1 MVDSLFA
8 DPYLAGVYD
17 LWHPRELRDDYDFY
31 LPRIMAAESVLDLG
45 CGTGTLLADAR
56 SAGHRGRLCGLDPA
70 PGMLDRARR
79 RTDVEWLLAD
89 LPSTGFL
96 AEFDLIVMT
105 GHAFQAIVDDA
116 GLRRLATSVQFA
128 LRLGGHFAFETR
140 NPSARAWER
149 WSPEHAVSVQGP
161 DGGDV
166 RITTNVI
173 TPFDGRTVTFAH
185 TFAGAHQS
193 LPQVS
198 TSTLRFLDQAEW
210 QAC

>member
-1 MVDSLFA
+1 
-8 DPYLAGVYD
+8 
-17 LWHPRELRDDYDFY
+17 
-31 LPRIMAAESVLDLG
+31 MAAESVLDLG

-116 GLRRLATSVQFA
+116 GLRRLATSVQRA
-128 LRLGGHFAFETR
+128 LRPGGRFAFETR

-149 WSPEHAVSVQGP
+149 WTPEHAVSLQGP
-161 DGGDV
+161 DGREV
-166 RITTNVI
+166 RITTRIV

-185 TFAGAHQS
+185 TFARGHQS

-198 TSTLRFLDQAEW
+198 TSTLRFLDQAGVASLLTGVGMRVE
-210 QAC
+210 QQYGDFQGGEPTPASPEIITIAEG